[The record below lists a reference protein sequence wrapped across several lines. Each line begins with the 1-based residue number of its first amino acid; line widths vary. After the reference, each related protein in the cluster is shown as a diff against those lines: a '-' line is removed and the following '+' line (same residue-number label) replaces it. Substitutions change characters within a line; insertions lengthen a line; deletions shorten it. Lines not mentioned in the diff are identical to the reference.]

1 MMSDNIW
8 ILGRII
14 SRNLGCRQY
23 EGDLL
28 RYLSNEGNLSFL
40 VLFTEQNYH
49 LHLGLGSL
57 LGKLHLVH
65 KVVACSTRNITRLSF
80 DV

>member
-1 MMSDNIW
+1 MMSNNIW
-8 ILGRII
+8 VLGRIL

-23 EGDLL
+23 KGDLL
-28 RYLSNEGNLSFL
+28 NYLPNDGNLSFL
-40 VLFTEQNYH
+40 ALFTQQNYR

-65 KVVACSTRNITRLSF
+65 KVVACSTRNITWLSF